1 MFAVPRP
8 DHFTDHLHCCECAD
22 HDETLRQADL
32 ETIGLKELGNAGW
45 DPLCFCSDQGKQ
57 YLMPAL
63 VRLCLETMDGEFSLG
78 QFLFHLM
85 ADGGGQSFHERCSVA
100 QREFLARFLGF
111 AALTWPA
118 ELERSGCVED
128 FRQAMAI
135 WGKA

>member
-8 DHFTDHLHCCECAD
+8 DHFTNHLHCCECAE

-32 ETIGLKELGNAGW
+32 ETIGLKELGNAGG
-45 DPLCFCSDQGKQ
+45 DPLCFCSDEGKR

-63 VRLCLETMDGEFSLG
+63 IRLCLETMDGEFYLA

-85 ADGGGQSFHERCSVA
+85 ADGGGNSLFKSCSVA
-100 QREFLARFLGF
+100 QREFLARVLGF
-111 AALTWPA
+111 VVLTWPA
-118 ELERSGCVED
+118 ELEQSGCLED
-128 FRQAMAI
+128 LWQAMAI